1 MRASFGFDA
10 MRKYPIALCLLL
22 FAGMTEARAAD
33 IPNFPKARAAPAAPG
48 NSLPAGCL
56 EWTDGCR
63 VCARQKDGSDACS
76 NVGIACI
83 PQPAR
88 CTRP

>member
-1 MRASFGFDA
+1 MRSFLIAS
-10 MRKYPIALCLLL
+10 LCFL
-22 FAGMTEARAAD
+22 FAAATAD
-33 IPNFPKARAAPAAPG
+33 AAEILNAPRPRAAPAMQG
-48 NSLPAGCL
+48 NGLPANCV

-83 PQPAR
+83 PAKAR

>member
-10 MRKYPIALCLLL
+10 MRKYLILLCLLT
-22 FAGMTEARAAD
+22 FIGTASAAD
-33 IPNFPKARAAPAAPG
+33 IPNFPKAPAAQG
-48 NSLPAGCL
+48 NSLPTACL

-76 NVGIACI
+76 NVGIACVL
-83 PQPAR
+83 QKAR
-88 CTRP
+88 CTRQ

>member
-1 MRASFGFDA
+1 MPGG
-10 MRKYPIALCLLL
+10 KYLIALCLLL

-33 IPNFPKARAAPAAPG
+33 IPNFPKARTAPAAEG
-48 NSLPAGCL
+48 NGLPAGCL

-76 NVGIACI
+76 NVGIACV
-83 PQPAR
+83 PQQAR

>member
-1 MRASFGFDA
+1 MFCGRFL
-10 MRKYPIALCLLL
+10 IALCLLA
-22 FAGMTEARAAD
+22 FAGVTAEAAD
-33 IPNFPKARAAPAAPG
+33 IPNFPKSRAAPVVQRNG
-48 NSLPAGCL
+48 LPAGCL

-76 NVGIACI
+76 NVGIACM
-83 PQPAR
+83 PQKAR

>member
-1 MRASFGFDA
+1 MPHG
-10 MRKYPIALCLLL
+10 KYLIALCLLA
-22 FAGMTEARAAD
+22 FAGAGAARAAD

-48 NSLPAGCL
+48 NGLPAGCL

-63 VCARQKDGSDACS
+63 VCARQKDGSEACS
-76 NVGIACI
+76 NIGIACVLR
-83 PQPAR
+83 QAR